1 MFNRIRK
8 EKPHVF
14 KKLVPIQGD
23 VTLEGLG
30 LTEEGK
36 KRLIQE
42 TSIVFHGAA
51 TLKLESNLKD
61 AVEMNTSGT
70 WRVIQICKQMK
81 NLEVSLDRRSINI
94 PETTISKMH

>member
-1 MFNRIRK
+1 MFSRIRK
-8 EKPHVF
+8 EKPQVL
-14 KKLVPIQGD
+14 KKLIPLQGD
-23 VTLEGLG
+23 VTMEGLG

-36 KRLIQE
+36 KRLIND

-70 WRVIQICKQMK
+70 WRVIEICKQMK
-81 NLEVSLDRRSINI
+81 NLEVRSLDRRIQS
-94 PETTISKMH
+94 SFL